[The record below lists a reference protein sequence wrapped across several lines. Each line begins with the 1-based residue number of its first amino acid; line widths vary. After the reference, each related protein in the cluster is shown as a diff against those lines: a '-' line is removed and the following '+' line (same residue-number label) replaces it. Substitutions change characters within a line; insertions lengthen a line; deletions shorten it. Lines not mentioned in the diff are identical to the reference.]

1 MHEKEG
7 FIEMIFFFNFSKQ
20 DHFKMTEE
28 LLFSGEKGS
37 RKVHFCLIVPDVMA
51 FPFEYLM
58 SYPLIT

>member
-1 MHEKEG
+1 VHEKEG

-37 RKVHFCLIVPDVMA
+37 RKVHFCFDPGISIRAGTLRYVA
-51 FPFEYLM
+51 ASNE
-58 SYPLIT
+58 